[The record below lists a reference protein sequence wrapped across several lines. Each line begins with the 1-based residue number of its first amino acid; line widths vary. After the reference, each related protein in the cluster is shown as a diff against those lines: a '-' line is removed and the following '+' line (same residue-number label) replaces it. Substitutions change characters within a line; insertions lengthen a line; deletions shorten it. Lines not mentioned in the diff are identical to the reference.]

1 MPIVLFQTTALT
13 TAPSSFQVMGSDE
26 EKVSSCIQHL
36 VSMSE
41 DYMDEAD
48 DWMED
53 YIKNPTKDSSQQ
65 VRDLL

>member
-1 MPIVLFQTTALT
+1 
-13 TAPSSFQVMGSDE
+13 MGSDE